1 MKTIEYRIHT
11 PTVLDFLKE
20 FMVEILDI
28 HILNRTETAKKEDF
42 ALKINEEIQKWIKAS
57 RSSLDRL
64 RESQVDQSMTPL
76 T

>member
-1 MKTIEYRIHT
+1 
-11 PTVLDFLKE
+11 
-20 FMVEILDI
+20 MVEILDI